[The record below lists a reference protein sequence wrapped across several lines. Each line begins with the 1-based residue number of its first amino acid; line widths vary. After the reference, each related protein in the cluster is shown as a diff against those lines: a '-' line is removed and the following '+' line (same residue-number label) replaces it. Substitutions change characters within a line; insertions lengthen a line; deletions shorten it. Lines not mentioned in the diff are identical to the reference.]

1 MHTTLALKNLITQ
14 YFAVISFDN
23 VGEPD
28 KLSVETALIKKRL
41 IWLLFLKWHSVQ
53 ERSAQPKETLVVWI
67 ANKHVPPPLFTFKSN
82 HYNL

>member
-28 KLSVETALIKKRL
+28 KLSVETALIKKKANMAL
-41 IWLLFLKWHSVQ
+41 VLKM
-53 ERSAQPKETLVVWI
+53 AQRTGKVCTAKRNTGCLDC
-67 ANKHVPPPLFTFKSN
+67 K
-82 HYNL
+82 